1 MQRERYPL
9 VAIRQTLVLTHL
21 LHLLYF
27 SVKGYSQSN
36 GIIEIETSTVS
47 IHLVPPRELKSN
59 VDEDVDKK
67 EKNDENVK
75 KILAD
80 IAKSSE
86 IVKPF
91 LDKTGTRCVAKSVQ
105 NERLLSET
113 GSTKHRD
120 RSRST
125 DEDSDKES
133 EDEAPQAKKKK

>member
-1 MQRERYPL
+1 M
-9 VAIRQTLVLTHL
+9 
-21 LHLLYF
+21 
-27 SVKGYSQSN
+27 
-36 GIIEIETSTVS
+36 S